1 MKRITAMEGISR
13 CRDITFLIF
22 LLILAQAGCQP
33 RHSSQLPPPTVRPV
47 QWRYSSAVTTPIYT
61 MSETVVNTE
70 PALLAPA
77 GWIPPMRLEAKRDW
91 KGIIIHHSA
100 DEAGDAIDFDR
111 VHKIRGWDGL
121 GYHFVINNGNSN
133 HGRRDGAVEVGFRW
147 RKQLQGAHCRVSPT
161 DDNYW
166 NEHTIGICLVGDFE
180 KHRPTEA
187 QWRSLGKLIRFLQQ
201 RYAIPTSG
209 IIGHRDVKPTK
220 CPGKYFS
227 FSELRRRLT
236 VKYL

>member
-1 MKRITAMEGISR
+1 MFISMR
-13 CRDITFLIF
+13 QLVKSLLVVAEVLAVFF
-22 LLILAQAGCQP
+22 LILAQAGCQP
-33 RHSSQLPPPTVRPV
+33 HQSSQLPPPTVRPV

-61 MSETVVNTE
+61 MSETVANTE
-70 PALLAPA
+70 STLSAPA
-77 GWIPPMRLEAKRDW
+77 GWIPPIHLSAKCDW
-91 KGIIIHHSA
+91 RGIIIHHSA

-111 VHKIRGWDGL
+111 AHKNRGWDGL
-121 GYHFVINNGNSN
+121 GYHFVINNGNNS

-147 RKQLQGAHCRVSPT
+147 NKQVKGAHCRVSPT

-187 QWRSLGKLIRFLQQ
+187 QWRSLVKLIRFLQQ
-201 RYAIPTSG
+201 RYAVPTRR

-227 FSELRRRLT
+227 FSELRRRLANR
-236 VKYL
+236 